1 MGETNISRSAVGVL
15 LVRAYLT
22 SLGVVDDPLA
32 RQMLP
37 PKARRVLA
45 WLQLPGLW
53 RLARRS
59 SNPYLA
65 TRTLFFDQFVGEAMD
80 DGVRQVVVLAAG
92 YDSRAWRMARPGVT
106 FFEVDRPATQADK
119 RTRAPAGGPRYVPA
133 DVTDPGLMEML
144 ANAGL
149 RADEPIAF
157 VVEGLTVYMAQG
169 DVADLFAGLSE
180 FASPGSRL
188 AVSFESGFQRQPFMR
203 RVMTAYYRRSGE
215 TYRFRLRAEDA
226 PAFMSAAGWT
236 VDDVLTP
243 ARLAAAFLADTK
255 LAGVKIDTPSFL
267 LIGKK

>member
-1 MGETNISRSAVGVL
+1 MSRSALGVL
-15 LVRAYLT
+15 LVRAHLT

-32 RQMLP
+32 QQMVP
-37 PKARRVLA
+37 PKARRALA
-45 WLQLPGLW
+45 VLQLPGLW

-65 TRTLFFDQFVGEAMD
+65 TRTLFFDRFVSEAID
-80 DGVRQVVVLAAG
+80 DGVRQVVILAAG

-106 FFEVDRPATQADK
+106 FFEVDQPATQEDK
-119 RTRAPAGGPRYVPA
+119 RTRAPEGGPRYVPA
-133 DVTDPGLMEML
+133 DVTEQRLMEML

-157 VVEGLTVYMAQG
+157 VAEGLIVYMTRAA
-169 DVADLFAGLSE
+169 VADLFARLSE

-188 AVSFESGFQRQPFMR
+188 AVSFESGFQHQPLMR

-215 TYRFRLRAEDA
+215 TYRFRLRYEDA

-236 VDDVLTP
+236 VDDLLTP
-243 ARLAAAFLADTK
+243 ARLAPAFLGGTK
-255 LAGVKIDTPSFL
+255 LAGAKINTSAFL
-267 LIGKK
+267 LVGKA